1 MLALSA
7 TMLGVA
13 LAYDASHIGIG
24 MLVAGVVSYG
34 VVYSPWYSTPDH
46 DAPTTGLMFF
56 GTALWLFVI
65 LSALY
70 ATLISYDLF
79 MVFGFVVLA
88 LPVYRSLRSAMR
100 APAALIP
107 I

>member
-1 MLALSA
+1 MLAISA
-7 TMLGVA
+7 TLLGVA
-13 LAYDASHIGIG
+13 LTYNASNIGIG

-34 VVYSPWYSTPDH
+34 VMYSPWYSTPDH

-56 GTALWLFVI
+56 ATVLWLFVGI
-65 LSALY
+65 SALY
-70 ATLISYDLF
+70 ATFISYDLF

-88 LPVYRSLRSAMR
+88 LPVYRTLRSAMR